1 MADLKPDIVDLK
13 VPDGTMATFDYRPSG
28 DERLPAIIVIQ
39 EIFGVNENIQSIARR
54 FAEEGYA
61 TTAPD
66 LFHRTGRLQI
76 IKYGDMDTVA
86 KAREGMTDD
95 GLVEDLK
102 AVVAHLQADPRVDPD
117 RIGIVGYCM
126 GGRVSFLAAAR
137 VPGLAAAA
145 VYYGGGIVP
154 REGSPA
160 DAPRLVDESP
170 NVGCPIVGFWG
181 GQDQG
186 IPAAHVDEIEAAL
199 KAASKDVQMNKYPEA
214 GHGFFCDDRPS
225 YNEAASKDA
234 WPKTLTFF
242 GKHLKGA
249 TAGAR

>member
-1 MADLKPDIVDLK
+1 MADVKPEMADLKVL
-13 VPDGTMATFDYRPSG
+13 DGTMVTFDYRPSDG
-28 DERLPAIIVIQ
+28 ERHPAIIVIQ
-39 EIFGVNENIQSIARR
+39 EVFGVNDNIQGIANR
-54 FAEEGYA
+54 FAAEGYA

-66 LFHRTGRLQI
+66 LFHRTGRLQL

-102 AVVAHLQADPRVDPD
+102 AVVAHLQADSRVDPD

-137 VPGLAAAA
+137 VPGIAAAA

-160 DAPRLVDESP
+160 DAPRLVDESA
-170 NVGCPIVGFWG
+170 NVGCPVVGFWG

-199 KAASKDVQMNKYPEA
+199 RAAGKDVQMTTYPDA
-214 GHGFFCDDRPS
+214 GHGFFCDDRQS
-225 YNEAASKDA
+225 YNEAASADA
-234 WPKTLTFF
+234 WPKTLAFF
-242 GKHLKGA
+242 GQHLKGA